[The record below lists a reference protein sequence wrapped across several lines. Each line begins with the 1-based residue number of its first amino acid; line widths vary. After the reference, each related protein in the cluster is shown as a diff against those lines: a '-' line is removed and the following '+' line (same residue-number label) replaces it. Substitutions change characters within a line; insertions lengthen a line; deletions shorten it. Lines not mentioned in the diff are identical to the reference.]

1 MKQILIIS
9 LICFFSLPFTP
20 WWMLWVVLGICGC
33 FASTPK
39 EAMNMGVKV
48 ATLTWGIKIGSEF
61 LTGGSILMQRVAD
74 MMGLGSS
81 TGLVIATLV
90 LVVFL
95 GGLSTISGYQLK
107 MLFLSPATNPKN
119 M

>member
-1 MKQILIIS
+1 MKRILIIS
-9 LICFFSLPFTP
+9 LICFFGLPFTP
-20 WWMLWVVLGICGC
+20 WWMLWVVLGVCGW
-33 FASTPK
+33 FATTPK
-39 EAMNMGVKV
+39 EAMSMGAKV

-61 LTGGSILMQRVAD
+61 FTGGSILMQRVAD

-81 TGLVIATLV
+81 IGLVIATLV

-95 GGLSTISGYQLK
+95 GGLSTMSGYQLK
-107 MLFLSPATNPKN
+107 MLFLPPATNPKN

>member
-1 MKQILIIS
+1 MKRVFIIS
-9 LICFFSLPFTP
+9 LICFFGLPFTP
-20 WWMLWVVLGICGC
+20 WWMLWVVLGICGW
-33 FASTPK
+33 FATIPK
-39 EAMNMGVKV
+39 EAMSMGAKV

-61 LTGGSILMQRVAD
+61 FTGSSILMQRVAD

-81 TGLVIATLV
+81 IGLVIATLV

-95 GGLSTISGYQLK
+95 GGLSTMSGYQLK
-107 MLFLSPATNPKN
+107 MFSRSPATSPKN

>member
-1 MKQILIIS
+1 MKLILIIS
-9 LICFFSLPFTP
+9 LICFFGLTFTP
-20 WWMLWVVLGICGC
+20 WWMLWVVLGVCGL
-33 FASTPK
+33 FATTPK

-48 ATLTWGIKIGSEF
+48 ATLTWGIKIGIKKI
-61 LTGGSILMQRVAD
+61 TGGSILMQRVAD

-81 TGLVIATLV
+81 IGLMIATLA

-95 GGLSTISGYQLK
+95 GGISTMSGYQLK
-107 MLFLSPATNPKN
+107 MFFRSPATSPKN

>member
-9 LICFFSLPFTP
+9 LICFFGLPFTP
-20 WWMLWVVLGICGC
+20 WWMLWVVLGVCGW
-33 FASTPK
+33 FATTPK
-39 EAMNMGVKV
+39 EAMSMGAKV

-61 LTGGSILMQRVAD
+61 CTGGSILMQRVAD

-81 TGLVIATLV
+81 IGLVIATLV

-95 GGLSTISGYQLK
+95 GGLSTMSGYQLK
-107 MLFLSPATNPKN
+107 MLFLPPATSPKN

>member
-1 MKQILIIS
+1 MKRILIIS
-9 LICFFSLPFTP
+9 FICFFGLPFTP
-20 WWMLWVVLGICGC
+20 WWMVWVVLGICGG
-33 FASTPK
+33 FATAPK
-39 EAMNMGVKV
+39 EAMSMGAKV

-61 LTGGSILMQRVAD
+61 FTGGSILMQRVAD

-81 TGLVIATLV
+81 IGLIMATLV

-95 GGLSTISGYQLK
+95 GGLSTTSGYQLK
-107 MLFLSPATNPKN
+107 MLFLSPATSPKN

>member
-1 MKQILIIS
+1 MKLILIIS
-9 LICFFSLPFTP
+9 LICFFGLTFTP
-20 WWMLWVVLGICGC
+20 WWMLWVVLGVCGL
-33 FASTPK
+33 FATTPK
-39 EAMNMGVKV
+39 EAMNIGVKV

-61 LTGGSILMQRVAD
+61 FTGGSILMQRVAD

-81 TGLVIATLV
+81 IGLIIATLT

-95 GGLSTISGYQLK
+95 GGLSTISGHQLK
-107 MLFLSPATNPKN
+107 MLFLSPSTNPKN

>member
-1 MKQILIIS
+1 MKRILIIS
-9 LICFFSLPFTP
+9 LICFFGLPFTP
-20 WWMLWVVLGICGC
+20 WWMLWVVLGICGW
-33 FASTPK
+33 FATTPK
-39 EAMNMGVKV
+39 EAMSMGAKV

-61 LTGGSILMQRVAD
+61 FTGGSILMQRVAD

-81 TGLVIATLV
+81 IVLIIATLV

-95 GGLSTISGYQLK
+95 GGLSTMSGYQLK
-107 MLFLSPATNPKN
+107 MLFLPPATSPKN

>member
-1 MKQILIIS
+1 MKLILIIS
-9 LICFFSLPFTP
+9 FICFFGLPFTP
-20 WWMLWVVLGICGC
+20 WWMLWVVLGVCGW
-33 FASTPK
+33 FATTPK
-39 EAMNMGVKV
+39 EAMNMGAKV

-61 LTGGSILMQRVAD
+61 FTGGSILMQRVAD

-81 TGLVIATLV
+81 IGLVIATLV

-95 GGLSTISGYQLK
+95 GGISTMSGYQLK
-107 MLFLSPATNPKN
+107 MLFLPPATSPKN

>member
-1 MKQILIIS
+1 
-9 LICFFSLPFTP
+9 
-20 WWMLWVVLGICGC
+20 MLWVVLGVCGL
-33 FASTPK
+33 FATTPK

-61 LTGGSILMQRVAD
+61 FTGGSILMQRVAD

-81 TGLVIATLV
+81 LLLILVTLV
-90 LVVFL
+90 LAVIM
-95 GGLSTISGYQLK
+95 GGLSALSGHQLK
-107 MLFLSPATNPKN
+107 MLFFSPNSSPKN